1 MKPRNREINIFNMSL
16 LDVLC
21 GALGAFCFMM
31 LVLFP
36 YYSQD
41 KGTARAPDVP
51 PAGVDPKTY
60 DQAMARIKEL
70 EDLIKKFQDYSS
82 QADAQQKREEAEI
95 RELQNDMKDAKE
107 KIGQLEMRKPI
118 LSVGRFS
125 LADTDHVQVYI
136 EDERV
141 GDTGKKAQRVD
152 PTKPQDASFNGD
164 FATQGE
170 GAGLSYFMVRDA
182 PTGEYRVFAK
192 IIKHPPSNQPIRGFV
207 TVEVQGGFAVTPTIV
222 ASQEHIAIPIAI
234 VAVDQDKKQTIKLVV
249 PKEFLV
255 PPDAGKK

>member
-41 KGTARAPDVP
+41 KGTAKAPEVP

-70 EDLIKKFQDYSS
+70 EDLVKKFQSYSD
-82 QADAQQKREEAEI
+82 QAEAQEKREEAEI
-95 RELQNDMKDAKE
+95 RQLQNDMKDAKE
-107 KIGQLEMRKPI
+107 KIGQLEMREPI
-118 LSVGRFS
+118 LCIGRFTLS
-125 LADTDHVQVYI
+125 DTDYVQVYV
-136 EDERV
+136 EDDRTGE
-141 GDTGKKAQRVD
+141 GGKKGDRVD
-152 PTKPQDASFNGD
+152 PTKPQDSHFNGD

-182 PTGEYRVFAK
+182 PSGEYRVFAK
-192 IIKHPPSNQPIRGFV
+192 IIKHASSSPPIRGFV
-207 TVEVQGGFAVTPTIV
+207 TVEVQGGFQVTPTIQ
-222 ASQEHIAIPIAI
+222 ASQEHIAIPIA
-234 VAVDQDKKQTIKLVV
+234 VVTVDQDKKQTIKLVV
-249 PKEFLV
+249 PKEFVV